1 MTKETLKDRKK
12 INRMHIKMWE
22 IFEEHGGYE
31 YNDEMYWQL
40 MGIKDSLDECEEDG
54 DIPNMLKEATETMAY
69 FNWVVE
75 VKKLRDR
82 EPPQLY
88 C

>member
-1 MTKETLKDRKK
+1 
-12 INRMHIKMWE
+12 
-22 IFEEHGGYE
+22 
-31 YNDEMYWQL
+31 
-40 MGIKDSLDECEEDG
+40 LDECEEDG

-75 VKKLRDR
+75 VKKLMDR